1 MSSKAKTNEGLFFL
15 HFKKS
20 VSCFCWR
27 WFTGL
32 ILSVFASLSFFYSY
46 YSQKWLLQ
54 FLAFCPHSRQR
65 GTSVK
70 TASMTGKSINI
81 LKNTSSFNVMSHWL
95 KKFRWPL
102 LTQKEALDWKH
113 FLRKWSR
120 EKTQEWRFSYPTT
133 YVNNINHIGNDR
145 EAHNYLQL

>member
-81 LKNTSSFNVMSHWL
+81 LKNTSSFNVMYHWL
-95 KKFRWPL
+95 KKIQMTTSNSKRSFGL
-102 LTQKEALDWKH
+102 KTLFEEMVKGKDTGVEVQLSNH
-113 FLRKWSR
+113 LRKQHKPHR
-120 EKTQEWRFSYPTT
+120 
-133 YVNNINHIGNDR
+133 
-145 EAHNYLQL
+145 